1 MRLKPHS
8 VPLSVTFAPYSFMGA
23 GVSLKWAI
31 FGVTWALLA
40 GDELRRTPLWRGS
53 HSGHSRKFAF
63 KEFSEV
69 APSLATSH
77 TWMHCVTRRG

>member
-31 FGVTWALLA
+31 FGVTWAWLA
-40 GDELRRTPLWRGS
+40 GSELPKNRGRRNS
-53 HSGHSRKFAF
+53 QNSVKANFA
-63 KEFSEV
+63 EFPFH
-69 APSLATSH
+69 AL
-77 TWMHCVTRRG
+77 R